1 MENVLEAI
9 RAAVAVDATAEART
23 AGVAA
28 CRAILAALEAQPG
41 EPIVANVVAP
51 SPSPI
56 ATVVAALRGV
66 PADQLL
72 DLAIAKLRAA
82 LPAGTDVPHA
92 QPLKFQLISKDQL
105 STLAR
110 KTPRV
115 TTPMN
120 TTSNARTSWSEGSI
134 ATSSVSHIAG
144 AYAVRVVTRAT
155 SRGRCSVRSSR
166 PKKRSASTN

>member
-1 MENVLEAI
+1 MENVLESI
-9 RAAVAVDATAEART
+9 RAAVAVDATPEVRAG
-23 AGVAA
+23 GVAA

-82 LPAGTDVPHA
+82 LPAGADVPQA
-92 QPLKFQLISKDQL
+92 QPLKFQLIPRAQL
-105 STLAR
+105 ATLAR
-110 KTPRV
+110 KTP
-115 TTPMN
+115 
-120 TTSNARTSWSEGSI
+120 
-134 ATSSVSHIAG
+134 
-144 AYAVRVVTRAT
+144 
-155 SRGRCSVRSSR
+155 
-166 PKKRSASTN
+166 